1 MIMLKNALRNAPFCY
16 ISPIRVFEWL
26 LIISCI
32 CAGKGMIFKMKNLG
46 YYNGKFGPL
55 EEMMVPMND
64 RVCYFG
70 DGVYDATYSRNGVI
84 FALDEHIDRFFNSAG
99 LLRIELPCTKDEMK
113 DILNDMVSKVDS
125 GNNFV
130 YWQATR
136 GTGIRNHAFPKEG
149 KANIW
154 VTIKPA
160 EVKDLSQ
167 RIKLITLEDT
177 RFLHCNI
184 KTLNLIPSVMAAQ
197 KTVPQTVVA
206 SINSLTRYF

>member
-1 MIMLKNALRNAPFCY
+1 M
-16 ISPIRVFEWL
+16 E
-26 LIISCI
+26 
-32 CAGKGMIFKMKNLG
+32 NLG

-130 YWQATR
+130 YWQAR
-136 GTGIRNHAFPKEG
+136 VSG
-149 KANIW
+149 KAAVEEN
-154 VTIKPA
+154 A
-160 EVKDLSQ
+160 ASAQ
-167 RIKLITLEDT
+167 RGQGEHLGHNQA
-177 RFLHCNI
+177 RRGQGSFSAH
-184 KTLNLIPSVMAAQ
+184 
-197 KTVPQTVVA
+197 
-206 SINSLTRYF
+206 

>member
-1 MIMLKNALRNAPFCY
+1 M
-16 ISPIRVFEWL
+16 E
-26 LIISCI
+26 
-32 CAGKGMIFKMKNLG
+32 NLG

-130 YWQATR
+130 YWQAEPESATMR
-136 GTGIRNHAFPKEG
+136 SPKRARPTFG
-149 KANIW
+149 SQSSPQRSRIF
-154 VTIKPA
+154 
-160 EVKDLSQ
+160 LSA
-167 RIKLITLEDT
+167 L
-177 RFLHCNI
+177 
-184 KTLNLIPSVMAAQ
+184 S
-197 KTVPQTVVA
+197 
-206 SINSLTRYF
+206 S